1 MGKSSISENSLNSP
15 RRMKNDDSLMHETGC
30 GGARRYSNE
39 NISLLGEQ
47 KFIQGKV
54 KSVDFVGKHTVVLEK
69 DVKE

>member
-1 MGKSSISENSLNSP
+1 M
-15 RRMKNDDSLMHETGC
+15 DETGC